1 VIKILIVEDQA
12 LLRDSL
18 ECDINSQNDMEVVG
32 VTNDASK
39 APELCRKLNP
49 ELVLM
54 DLVTENGAKGLSFA
68 AQIRQEQPEIKIVIM
83 TSLPEISFIDEAK
96 KAGLFSYIHKNAG
109 KEHLFY
115 TIRCTMEP
123 IS

>member
-39 APELCRKLNP
+39 APELCRKLKP
-49 ELVLM
+49 DLVLM
-54 DLVTENGAKGLSFA
+54 DVVTENGANGINFA
-68 AQIRQEQPEIKIVIM
+68 VRIRQEQPEIKIVIK
-83 TSLPEISFIDEAK
+83 TSLPEITFAEKAK
-96 KAGLFSYIHKNAG
+96 KAGVFSYINKNASN
-109 KEHLFY
+109 KNMLH
-115 TIRCTMEP
+115 TIRDTMKRY
-123 IS
+123 